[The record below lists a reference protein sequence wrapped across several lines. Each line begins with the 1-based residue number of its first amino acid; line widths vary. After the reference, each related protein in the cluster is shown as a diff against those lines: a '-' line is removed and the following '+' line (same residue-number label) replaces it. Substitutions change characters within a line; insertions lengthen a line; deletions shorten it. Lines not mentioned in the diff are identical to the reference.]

1 MDIFKYD
8 LYGGPNVGIYAQAN
22 NEHVFLP
29 RGFAKTKAEHIEKYL
44 GAVAEYVAVANTR
57 LIGTMMVM
65 NNKGALLPNICT
77 GEEIEF
83 FKEKS
88 GLNVGVLSTKYTAL
102 GNMICVNDK
111 GAALSPLIGKDDA
124 QIISDVMG
132 VEIIHKKI
140 AGYHQTGAVL
150 SATSQGG
157 SAAPLSFT
165 HIMFPSAVYF
175 VESTP
180 TFNPDFSLKNSI
192 SSPVHIFGNSAPLL
206 FITIMVPISLVFAT
220 ATYSATA
227 PRYFSMCSAFVFAKP
242 LGRNTCSLFA
252 CAYMPTFGPPYRSY
266 LNMSMYAR

>member
-157 SAAPLSFT
+157 IIHPESDEEDVKELSDVLKVSIEKSTINGGVPYVSSKSIVTGSFT
-165 HIMFPSAVYF
+165 TGPEIM
-175 VESTP
+175 TL
-180 TFNPDFSLKNSI
+180 T
-192 SSPVHIFGNSAPLL
+192 
-206 FITIMVPISLVFAT
+206 
-220 ATYSATA
+220 
-227 PRYFSMCSAFVFAKP
+227 RAF
-242 LGRNTCSLFA
+242 T
-252 CAYMPTFGPPYRSY
+252 
-266 LNMSMYAR
+266 

>member
-111 GAALSPLIGKDDA
+111 GAAL
-124 QIISDVMG
+124 
-132 VEIIHKKI
+132 HR
-140 AGYHQTGAVL
+140 L
-150 SATSQGG
+150 S
-157 SAAPLSFT
+157 
-165 HIMFPSAVYF
+165 
-175 VESTP
+175 
-180 TFNPDFSLKNSI
+180 
-192 SSPVHIFGNSAPLL
+192 
-206 FITIMVPISLVFAT
+206 
-220 ATYSATA
+220 
-227 PRYFSMCSAFVFAKP
+227 
-242 LGRNTCSLFA
+242 
-252 CAYMPTFGPPYRSY
+252 
-266 LNMSMYAR
+266 

>member
-132 VEIIHKKI
+132 SKKS
-140 AGYHQTGAVL
+140 GYHQTGAVL
-150 SATSQGG
+150 SATNFIESDEEDVKELRCFKSQFMD
-157 SAAPLSFT
+157 SVEC
-165 HIMFPSAVYF
+165 AVY
-175 VESTP
+175 VRQKS
-180 TFNPDFSLKNSI
+180 
-192 SSPVHIFGNSAPLL
+192 
-206 FITIMVPISLVFAT
+206 
-220 ATYSATA
+220 
-227 PRYFSMCSAFVFAKP
+227 
-242 LGRNTCSLFA
+242 
-252 CAYMPTFGPPYRSY
+252 RS
-266 LNMSMYAR
+266 

>member
-157 SAAPLSFT
+157 IIHPESDEEDVKELSDVLKVSIEKST
-165 HIMFPSAVYF
+165 IRWSAVCIRF
-175 VESTP
+175 CFKTSV
-180 TFNPDFSLKNSI
+180 
-192 SSPVHIFGNSAPLL
+192 
-206 FITIMVPISLVFAT
+206 
-220 ATYSATA
+220 
-227 PRYFSMCSAFVFAKP
+227 
-242 LGRNTCSLFA
+242 
-252 CAYMPTFGPPYRSY
+252 
-266 LNMSMYAR
+266 